1 MITSQSSLV
10 PEIHGV
16 ILIDCWN
23 PPADKFFTEIFYVNL
38 IDQLQKYN
46 FNCIVNSPSNSRFD
60 QADPGLVNALALY
73 GRPRQNADGMPI
85 TDSHD
90 DLRRYRVVTNIFKS
104 FVTTT
109 IPEENA
115 LPGMRCAPALTAE
128 TTSVLIKKYLL
139 NPNSNICIFLT
150 NYEDLFYHTIRHLA
164 GVCKNWLV
172 VGQTWQMCTHDHA
185 LGLKHL
191 IRLPGMSFYATDF
204 GFCKEHGGTA
214 GYEDFV
220 NDSLDWEHIE
230 NFGYRLIPGSP
241 DSNLI
246 NTICTQPFDKI

>member
-1 MITSQSSLV
+1 MITAQSSTV
-10 PEIHGV
+10 PEIHGL
-16 ILIDCWN
+16 ILLDCWE
-23 PPADKFFTEIFYVNL
+23 PPAHKFFTEIFYVNL

-60 QADPGLVNALALY
+60 QDDPGLVNSLALY

-104 FVTTT
+104 FVTSTM
-109 IPEENA
+109 PKENL

-128 TTSVLIKKYLL
+128 TTSALIKKYLL

-150 NYEDLFYHTIRHLA
+150 NYEDLFYHIIRHLA

-185 LGLKHL
+185 LGLNHL
-191 IRLPGMSFYATDF
+191 ARLPGMSFYATDF

>member
-1 MITSQSSLV
+1 MIIAQSSTV
-10 PEIHGV
+10 PEIHGL
-16 ILIDCWN
+16 ILLDCWE
-23 PPADKFFTEIFYVNL
+23 PPAHKFSTEKFYVNL

-46 FNCIVNSPSNSRFD
+46 FNCIINSPSNSRFD
-60 QADPGLVNALALY
+60 QDDPSLEKTLEIY

-104 FVTTT
+104 FVTST

-128 TTSVLIKKYLL
+128 TTSTLIKKYLL
-139 NPNSNICIFLT
+139 KTDSSIFLT
-150 NYEDLFYHTIRHLA
+150 NYEDLFYHATVYSEVL
-164 GVCKNWLV
+164 CTNWLV

-185 LGLKHL
+185 LGLNHL
-191 IRLPGMSFYATDF
+191 ARLPGMSFYATDF

-241 DSNLI
+241 DINLI
-246 NTICTQPFDKI
+246 NTSCTQPFDKI